1 VSDNPQ
7 SCDIPVWPAG
17 YRERCGQ
24 RLTDGECPRHGLR
37 CGGGAARDLIQDYW
51 RRKGQPGRGTRDG
64 FYQYEVAQLT
74 DLLCRLE
81 VILDDEGVDGDTRR
95 RVIRAMLYA
104 SPSEAEAE
112 YRMTQEREM
121 TELLKELPLSMHV
134 TGIDPS
140 ALAKLGLPPR

>member
-1 VSDNPQ
+1 MSDQPE

-17 YRERCGQ
+17 YRERCD
-24 RLTDGECPRHGLR
+24 LHLADGECPRHGLR
-37 CGGGAARDLIQDYW
+37 RGGGAARDLIQDYY
-51 RRKGQPGRGTRDG
+51 RRKGQPHRSSRDG
-64 FYQYEVAQLT
+64 FYQYEVDQLT

-95 RVIRAMLYA
+95 RVIQAMLYG

-112 YRMTQEREM
+112 YRVAQEQEM
-121 TELLKELPLSMHV
+121 IKLLSERPLSMHV

-140 ALAKLGLPPR
+140 ALAKLRLPPR

>member
-1 VSDNPQ
+1 VSDQPE

-17 YRERCGQ
+17 YRERCD
-24 RLTDGECPRHGLR
+24 LHLSDGECPRHGLR
-37 CGGGAARDLIQDYW
+37 RGGGAARDLIQDYY

-121 TELLKELPLSMHV
+121 IEMLKERPLSMHV
-134 TGIDPS
+134 TGLDPS
-140 ALAKLGLPPR
+140 ALAKLGLPPQ